1 LASTAQA
8 PPPARRSVDQTQRAI
23 SVTPSSASPSKE
35 DSFRYRLQR
44 VSTFSPFLAAVS
56 ALWIAREVPN
66 RELAAARPI
75 YAVCVSAFA
84 VLMLATG
91 AAQFFFPAVR
101 RWLELKGPILA
112 AGVLGVATWD
122 VITRKLALLPL
133 PYFPAPDVVLQSMA
147 DDWRTLLDH
156 TWHSLLLL
164 VCGYTAGVCAGLIS
178 GVIIGWSARARY
190 WLMPVLKIVG
200 PIPATAFIP
209 LALVVFDTTFGGG
222 VALIALAVWF
232 PVTMLTSSG
241 VANVR
246 VSYLDVARTLGAG
259 RSYLIFRVA
268 LPSALPSIFI
278 GLFMG
283 LGASFLT
290 LFAAEMLGVKA
301 GLGYYVSWKSG
312 WAEYSHVYAALIIIA
327 AVFSTVMTLLFKLR
341 DRVLAWQ
348 KGVIRW

>member
-1 LASTAQA
+1 LLASL
-8 PPPARRSVDQTQRAI
+8 I
-23 SVTPSSASPSKE
+23 
-35 DSFRYRLQR
+35 
-44 VSTFSPFLAAVS
+44 
-56 ALWIAREVPN
+56 ALGIARGVPN
-66 RELAAARPI
+66 TELAAARKI
-75 YAVCVSAFA
+75 YTVCMCICAMTA
-84 VLMLATG
+84 LMAG
-91 AAQFFFPAVR
+91 AAQFFVTPVR
-101 RWLELKGPILA
+101 RWLELKGPLLA
-112 AGVLGVATWD
+112 AAVLSVVAWD

-147 DDWRTLLDH
+147 DDWGTLLDH

-164 VCGYTAGVCAGLIS
+164 VCGYLAGVCAGLIS

-190 WLMPVLKIVG
+190 WLMPVLKTVG

-209 LALVVFDTTFGGG
+209 LALVVFNTTFAGG

-246 VSYLDVARTLGAG
+246 VSYLDVARALGAG

-348 KGVIRW
+348 RGVIRW

>member
-1 LASTAQA
+1 VTDERAPDADTASATPRTAA
-8 PPPARRSVDQTQRAI
+8 PDTRASARLLSFL
-23 SVTPSSASPSKE
+23 SSASP
-35 DSFRYRLQR
+35 L
-44 VSTFSPFLAAVS
+44 LAAS
-56 ALWIAREVPN
+56 IGLALARFVPN
-66 RELAAARPI
+66 REIPAVRQVYPTVLAACAG
-75 YAVCVSAFA
+75 
-84 VLMLATG
+84 LMLVAF
-91 AAQFFFPAVR
+91 AAQFMLAPVR
-101 RWLELKGPILA
+101 RWLLHGGPIYA
-112 AGVLGVATWD
+112 AALLLVAAWD
-122 VITRKLALLPL
+122 IITRKLALLPL

-190 WLMPVLKIVG
+190 WLMPVLKTIG

-209 LALVVFDTTFGGG
+209 LALVVFDTTFAGGA
-222 VALIALAVWF
+222 ALIALAVWF

-327 AVFSTVMTLLFKLR
+327 AVFSMVMTLLFKLR

>member
-1 LASTAQA
+1 VSRA
-8 PPPARRSVDQTQRAI
+8 VDQTERVNR
-23 SVTPSSASPSKE
+23 VTPATEDFPTT
-35 DSFRYRLQR
+35 DSFRSRLLR
-44 VSTFSPFLAAVS
+44 LSSFSPFLASVIAVG
-56 ALWIAREVPN
+56 IARELPN
-66 RELAAARPI
+66 TELAAARQI
-75 YAVCVSAFA
+75 YAVGLCLCA
-84 VLMLATG
+84 LIMLTAG
-91 AAQFFFPAVR
+91 AAHFMFPPVR
-101 RWLELKGPILA
+101 RWLDLKLPILA
-112 AGVLGVATWD
+112 AGVLGVAAWD
-122 VITRKLALLPL
+122 LITRKLALLPL

-147 DDWRTLLDH
+147 DDWRALLDH

-164 VCGYTAGVCAGLIS
+164 VCGYTTGVCFGLIS
-178 GVIIGWSARARY
+178 GVVIGWSARARY
-190 WLMPVLKIVG
+190 WLMPVLKTVG

-209 LALVVFDTTFGGG
+209 LALVVFDTTFAGG

-259 RSYLIFRVA
+259 RWYLIFRVA